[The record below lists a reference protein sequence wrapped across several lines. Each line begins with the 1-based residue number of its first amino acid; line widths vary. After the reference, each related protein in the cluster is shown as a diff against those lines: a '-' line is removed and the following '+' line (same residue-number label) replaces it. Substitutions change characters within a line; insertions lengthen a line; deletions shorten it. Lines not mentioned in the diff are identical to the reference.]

1 MTASTTSGDGGNADE
16 AAQRPAPADGSA
28 AGRPDARPYGSPAAR
43 SEEPSTRTL
52 VEQATRSSI
61 ASLQARYLNDD
72 PAAVAKIARLRR
84 GAGKR
89 AHELQELWGI
99 DALDKLAELM
109 EELAEPPHQ
118 EDAERAEEAV
128 FLASTLWA
136 LHQQSRREDKMH
148 VDGRHLGGAVR
159 ALIQQS
165 ATSGADEE
173 GSPLRTRLVRVGT
186 AESLDSVA
194 VRLREIVLLLRTA
207 SEPLDYARLA
217 GQLYRWQN
225 RRDRPGVQREWGRE
239 FHLAAVPPA
248 KRRNA
253 VDGGT
258 GAGDAIDRT
267 LSADEEGTYSGY
279 AAGE

>member
-1 MTASTTSGDGGNADE
+1 MTTSTTPGRDGRAD
-16 AAQRPAPADGSA
+16 AATQQPASADGPD
-28 AGRPDARPYGSPAAR
+28 RPRAAR
-43 SEEPSTRTL
+43 SKEPSIRAL
-52 VEQATRSSI
+52 AEQATRSSI

-89 AHELQELWGI
+89 AHELQDLWGI

-109 EELAEPPHQ
+109 EKLAEPPGQ

-136 LHQQSRREDKMH
+136 LHQQSRRENKMH
-148 VDGRHLGGAVR
+148 ADGHNLGSAVR

-173 GSPLRTRLVRVGT
+173 GSVLRKRLVRVGT

-194 VRLREIVLLLRTA
+194 VRLREIVLLLRA
-207 SEPLDYARLA
+207 VSEPLDYARLA

-248 KRRNA
+248 KRRKAAGN
-253 VDGGT
+253 GT
-258 GAGDAIDRT
+258 EADDAIDQT
-267 LSADEEGTYSGY
+267 LSADEEGTYGGY